1 MDSTKSLTDVLFYFV
16 PAILVMMGMYL
27 VIKRS
32 LDSHSLTLRR
42 FLEKEMQTK
51 AAEEKS
57 QRQREALPMKLQSY
71 ERLVLFLERI
81 APNSILVRVH
91 RGGMA
96 ASQLQSDLVA
106 TIRAEFEH
114 NLSQQIYVSEQAW
127 DEVKT
132 AKEDMIRVINNA
144 FSHVGSNASG
154 IQMSSQIF
162 EQVLKMEMLPTQ
174 KAIDFLKSEAKKLI
188 G

>member
-1 MDSTKSLTDVLFYFV
+1 MLGNTTIVEVLMYFI
-16 PAILVMMGMYL
+16 PAFLVMAAMFIL
-27 VIKRS
+27 IKRFMENQQM
-32 LDSHSLTLRR
+32 LFKKFMERDLQVKT
-42 FLEKEMQTK
+42 
-51 AAEEKS
+51 AEDKMLK
-57 QRQREALPMKLQSY
+57 QRESMPLKLQAY

-96 ASQLQSDLVA
+96 ASQLQAELVA

-127 DEVKT
+127 EEVKD
-132 AKEDMIRVINNA
+132 AKEEIIRIVNNA
-144 FSHVGSNASG
+144 FSHVGGNASG
-154 IQMSSQIF
+154 IQMSSSIF
-162 EQVLKMEMLPTQ
+162 EQILKMENLPTQ
-174 KAIDFLKSEAKKLI
+174 KAVDFLKSEAKKML